1 MIEDFANDSIWEEG
15 EDNFTER
22 PCFGRIERITVDY
35 LHRFVL
41 CKGDY
46 NENIWNWHSEHLML
60 DRTEGMLEYVQNYDN
75 GKYFFHRFYDIAA
88 IRHFLDSLDPQAMF
102 SQTEG
107 NPPDSVNSDIDKKTY
122 TIIINFSDKEP
133 VILKGTFDKK
143 GLPSDY
149 SEFIEKMYV
158 LLAEFGLGDIFDDRI
173 YARAKR
179 RKNEY
184 IFCSVIFNEY
194 GKAYYY
200 ITDDESLEVEDIVL
214 VPVGKESALKP
225 AEIVKIDYFDKE
237 NAPYPINKVKKIIRK
252 CTFDDLK
259 SFVDMNDDV
268 FFYKDPTSEK

>member
-1 MIEDFANDSIWEEG
+1 
-15 EDNFTER
+15 
-22 PCFGRIERITVDY
+22 
-35 LHRFVL
+35 
-41 CKGDY
+41 
-46 NENIWNWHSEHLML
+46 
-60 DRTEGMLEYVQNYDN
+60 
-75 GKYFFHRFYDIAA
+75 
-88 IRHFLDSLDPQAMF
+88 
-102 SQTEG
+102 
-107 NPPDSVNSDIDKKTY
+107 
-122 TIIINFSDKEP
+122 
-133 VILKGTFDKK
+133 
-143 GLPSDY
+143 
-149 SEFIEKMYV
+149 MYV